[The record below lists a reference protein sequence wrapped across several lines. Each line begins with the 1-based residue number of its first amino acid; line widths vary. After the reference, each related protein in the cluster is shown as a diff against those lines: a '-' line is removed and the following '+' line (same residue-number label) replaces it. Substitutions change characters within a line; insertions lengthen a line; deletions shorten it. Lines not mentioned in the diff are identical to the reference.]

1 MTLIKALLEKG
12 NNKKNVKVILKKKSF
27 LSISELVL
35 SKTNKKTQTDFL
47 GFVLQNSFRLF
58 YLYEI
63 EEVLMMLL
71 YTPKVFTD
79 LFL

>member
-1 MTLIKALLEKG
+1 MLIKALLEKG
-12 NNKKNVKVILKKKSF
+12 NNKKNIKVIFKKSF
-27 LSISELVL
+27 LNISQLVL

-47 GFVLQNSFRLF
+47 GFVLQNKFRLF